1 MIMFEVIHLGYI
13 WVGYFRHSRR
23 LGK

>member
-1 MIMFEVIHLGYI
+1 MFEVIHLGYI